1 MSSTTR
7 PLALVTGASSGIGA
21 DLARALA
28 TRGYDLVVVARSEDR
43 LQDLAQEL
51 ARHNATVYI
60 EAEDLALPGA
70 ATRLSERIRAGGRTI
85 DVLVNDAGFGL
96 AGPFHQSSPAEL
108 SGMIAVNITAL
119 TELSREFLPGMI
131 ERRRGRILNV
141 ASLAAFQPGPCMAV
155 YYATKAYVLSLSE
168 ALWEEC
174 RGTGVTVTALC
185 PGPVDTRFAE
195 RAAMTDIRLFA
206 GGLMPKMSS
215 ARVAELGVEGLM
227 RGRRVVIP
235 GLTTRFLA
243 LASGFTPRAVGLRV
257 TRFLQTSSSR
267 NSPGGA
273 VKPS

>member
-1 MSSTTR
+1 MSSVNR

-21 DLARALA
+21 DLARTLA
-28 TRGYDLVVVARSEDR
+28 ARGYDLVVVARSEDR
-43 LQDLAQEL
+43 LQVLAQEL
-51 ARHNATVYI
+51 DQHNATVHV
-60 EAEDLALPGA
+60 ETDDLALPGA
-70 ATRLSERIRAGGRTI
+70 AARLSERIQATGRTVE
-85 DVLVNDAGFGL
+85 VLVNNAGFGL

-119 TELSREFLPGMI
+119 TELSREFIPGMI
-131 ERRRGRILNV
+131 ERRRGRVLNV
-141 ASLAAFQPGPCMAV
+141 ASLAAFQPGPYMAV

-215 ARVAELGVEGLM
+215 AQVAELGVEGLM

-235 GLTTRFLA
+235 GMTNRFLA
-243 LASGFTPRAVGLRV
+243 LASGWTPGALGLRV
-257 TRFLQTSSSR
+257 TRYLQTSGKIDSGVVDT
-267 NSPGGA
+267 P
-273 VKPS
+273 